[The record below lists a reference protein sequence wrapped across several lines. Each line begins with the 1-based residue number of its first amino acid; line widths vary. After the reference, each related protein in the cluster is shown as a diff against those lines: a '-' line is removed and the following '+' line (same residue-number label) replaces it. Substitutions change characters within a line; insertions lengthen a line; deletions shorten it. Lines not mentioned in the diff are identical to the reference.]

1 MVSFMYEE
9 RFLQK
14 ELYMNFSMN
23 IKKLNDKATL
33 PVYSSEFAAGADLY
47 SCLEGEVTIA
57 PGETRL
63 IPTGLA
69 MAIPEGLVGLIYA
82 RSGLAS
88 KKGLAPANKVGVID
102 SDYRGEIM
110 VCLHN
115 HGNVAQTVE
124 NGERIAQIA
133 FVPYYAA
140 DFKLVDELDETVR
153 GAGGFGS
160 TGTK

>member
-1 MVSFMYEE
+1 MKTKVE
-9 RFLQK
+9 
-14 ELYMNFSMN
+14 
-23 IKKLNDKATL
+23 IKKLNENAVIPKYGTD
-33 PVYSSEFAAGADLY
+33 FAAGADLY
-47 SCLEGEVTIA
+47 ALIDGVVTIA
-57 PGETRL
+57 PGESKL
-63 IPTGLA
+63 IHTGVA
-69 MAIPEGLVGLIYA
+69 MAIPEGLVGLIFG
-82 RSGLAS
+82 RSGMAC
-88 KKGLAPANKVGVID
+88 KRGLAPANKVGVID

-115 HGNVAQTVE
+115 HGNVEQTVE

-140 DFKLVDELDETVR
+140 EFELVDELDETVR